1 VSNRKDELGRSR
13 DASERPADQQLE
25 RDDRQE
31 KPDDPGA
38 YLGSRPELAA
48 DSIVDGP
55 QRDDERVAGEA
66 TQSTGPAGRAAN
78 PDEGWR
84 DSPAG
89 HREGRAADD
98 DMVKR
103 KG

>member
-1 VSNRKDELGRSR
+1 MKAGKVSKENDELGRAR
-13 DASERPADQQLE
+13 DAGEQPADE
-25 RDDRQE
+25 RL

-38 YLGSRPELAA
+38 YLGNKPELAA
-48 DSIVDGP
+48 ESIVGGP
-55 QRDDERVAGEA
+55 QPDDERVAGEA
-66 TQSTGPAGRAAN
+66 TQSTGTSGRAAN
-78 PDEGWR
+78 PDEGWK
-84 DSPAG
+84 DWPAG